1 MRRALAHR
9 VESEQPE
16 FCTACSRCEML
27 LPVAPPAPSTTLLEL
42 YCSRCGTSDV
52 YHVNTLRPLTRKQN
66 RQ

>member
-1 MRRALAHR
+1 MRYALAHHI
-9 VESEQPE
+9 ESEEAE

-27 LPVAPPAPSTTLLEL
+27 LPVALPAPSTTLLEL
-42 YCSRCGTSDV
+42 YCSRCETSDV